1 MNENNTVKVI
11 AVSGGK
17 GGIGKTN
24 ISVNLAVG
32 LAKLGRSVMLLDADL
47 GMANID
53 IMLGI
58 QPEYD
63 LQHVISG
70 ECTLE
75 EVIFNGPFG
84 IKVIPAST
92 GIGKMADLSVE
103 EQGNIIRAF
112 DDLPIDVDVLII
124 DTAAGISNSVIN
136 FTKSAQEIFVVVC
149 DEPASITDAYSLIKV
164 LNVEHG
170 IKSFQILPNMVKNSD
185 HGKKL
190 FRKLVNVTDIYLD
203 VSLGLLGSIPM
214 DESLRKAVRNQSA
227 VVEAFPHCAASIA
240 FQQIVKRVDATPAP
254 ASSTGYMQFF
264 IEKIARG
271 DNSSREFAK

>member
-1 MNENNTVKVI
+1 MNGNNTVKVI

-17 GGIGKTN
+17 GGIGKSN
-24 ISVNLAVG
+24 VSVNLAVG

-70 ECTLE
+70 QCTLE
-75 EVIFNGPFG
+75 QVIFNGPFG
-84 IKVIPAST
+84 IKIIPAST

-112 DDLPIDVDVLII
+112 DDIPMDVDVLII
-124 DTAAGISNSVIN
+124 DTAAGIAKSVVN
-136 FTKSAQEIFVVVC
+136 FTKSAQEIVVVVC

-164 LNVEHG
+164 LNVEHD
-170 IKSFQILPNMVKNSD
+170 IKSFQILPNMVKD
-185 HGKKL
+185 AEHGKKL

-203 VSLGLLGSIPM
+203 VSLGFMGSIPM
-214 DESLRKAVRNQSA
+214 DEKLKSA
-227 VVEAFPHCAASIA
+227 VKSQTAVMEAFPNSASSIA
-240 FQQIVKRVDATPAP
+240 FQQIVKRIDDTPAP
-254 ASSTGYMQFF
+254 ASSNGYMQFF
-264 IEKIARG
+264 IEKIATGGNVDRG
-271 DNSSREFAK
+271 LAK

>member
-1 MNENNTVKVI
+1 MNGNNTVKVI

-17 GGIGKTN
+17 GGIGKSN
-24 ISVNLAVG
+24 VSVNLAVG

-53 IMLGI
+53 VMLGI
-58 QPEYD
+58 RPEYD

-70 ECTLE
+70 QCTLE

-84 IKVIPAST
+84 IKIIPAST
-92 GIGKMADLSVE
+92 GIGKMADLSIE

-112 DDLPIDVDVLII
+112 DDITLDIDVLII
-124 DTAAGISNSVIN
+124 DTAAGMSNSVIN

-170 IKSFQILPNMVKNSD
+170 IKSFQILPNMVKDSE

-214 DESLRKAVRNQSA
+214 DEKLRAAVRNQSA

-240 FQQIVKRVDATPAP
+240 FQQVAKRVDETPAP

-264 IEKIARG
+264 IEKIARA
-271 DNSSREFAK
+271 DSSSREITK

>member
-1 MNENNTVKVI
+1 MNGNNAVKVI

-17 GGIGKTN
+17 GGIGKSN
-24 ISVNLAVG
+24 VSVNLAVG
-32 LAKLGRSVMLLDADL
+32 LAKLGRSVLLLDADL

-70 ECTLE
+70 QCTLQ
-75 EVIFNGPFG
+75 EVMFKGPFG
-84 IKVIPAST
+84 VNIIPAAT
-92 GIGKMADLSVE
+92 GIGKMADLSIE
-103 EQGNIIRAF
+103 EQGSIIRAF
-112 DDLPIDVDVLII
+112 DDLPMDIDVLII

-164 LNVEHG
+164 LNKEHG
-170 IKSFQILPNMVKNSD
+170 VKSFQVLPNMVKD
-185 HGKKL
+185 AEHGRKL

-203 VSLGLLGSIPM
+203 VSLGLIGSIPM
-214 DESLRKAVRNQSA
+214 DEKLKLAVKNQSA
-227 VVEAFPHCAASIA
+227 VVEAYPHSNSSLA
-240 FQQIVKRVDATPAP
+240 FQQMVKRVDETPAP
-254 ASSTGYMQFF
+254 ASTTGYMQFF
-264 IEKIARG
+264 MEKMAENN
-271 DNSSREFAK
+271 DSSRGLAK

>member
-1 MNENNTVKVI
+1 MNGNNAVKVI

-17 GGIGKTN
+17 GGIGKSN
-24 ISVNLAVG
+24 VSVNLAVG
-32 LAKLGRSVMLLDADL
+32 LAKLGRSVLLLDADL

-70 ECTLE
+70 QCALKD
-75 EVIFNGPFG
+75 VMFKGPYG
-84 IKVIPAST
+84 VNIIPAST
-92 GIGKMADLSVE
+92 GIGKMADLSIE
-103 EQGNIIRAF
+103 EQGSIIRAF
-112 DDLPIDVDVLII
+112 DDLPTEIDVLII

-164 LNVEHG
+164 LNKEHG
-170 IKSFQILPNMVKNSD
+170 VNSFQVLPNMVKD
-185 HGKKL
+185 AEHGRKL

-203 VSLGLLGSIPM
+203 VSLGLIGSIPF
-214 DESLRKAVRNQSA
+214 DEKLKLAVKNQSA
-227 VVEAFPHCAASIA
+227 VVEAYPHSASSIA
-240 FQQIVKRVDATPAP
+240 FQNLVKRVDESPAP
-254 ASSTGYMQFF
+254 ASTTGYMQFF
-264 IEKIARG
+264 MEKMA
-271 DNSSREFAK
+271 DNKNSSREIAK

>member
-1 MNENNTVKVI
+1 MNGNNTVKVI

-17 GGIGKTN
+17 GGIGKSN
-24 ISVNLAVG
+24 VSVNLAVG

-58 QPEYD
+58 QPEFD

-70 ECTLE
+70 QCTLE

-84 IKVIPAST
+84 IKIIPAST

-112 DDLPIDVDVLII
+112 DEIPLDIDVLII

-170 IKSFQILPNMVKNSD
+170 IKSFQILPNMVKDAD

-203 VSLGLLGSIPM
+203 VSLGLLGSVPM
-214 DESLRKAVRNQSA
+214 DEKLRTAVKNQSA
-227 VVEAFPHCAASIA
+227 VVEAFPHSAASIA
-240 FQQIVKRVDATPAP
+240 FQQIVKHVDETPAP

-271 DNSSREFAK
+271 DSTSREFAK

>member
-1 MNENNTVKVI
+1 MNGNNTVKVI

-17 GGIGKTN
+17 GGIGKSN
-24 ISVNLAVG
+24 VSVNLAVG

-58 QPEYD
+58 QPEFD

-70 ECTLE
+70 QCTLE

-112 DDLPIDVDVLII
+112 DDIPMDIDVLII

-214 DESLRKAVRNQSA
+214 DEKLKTAVRNQSA
-227 VVEAFPHCAASIA
+227 VVEAFPHCPASIA
-240 FQQIVKRVDATPAP
+240 FQQVVKRVDETPPP
-254 ASSTGYMQFF
+254 ASSNGYMQFF

-271 DNSSREFAK
+271 DNSVEELAK

>member
-1 MNENNTVKVI
+1 MNGNNTVKVI

-17 GGIGKTN
+17 GGIGKSN
-24 ISVNLAVG
+24 VSVNLAVG

-70 ECTLE
+70 QCTLE

-84 IKVIPAST
+84 IKIIPAST

-112 DDLPIDVDVLII
+112 DDIPLDIDVLII
-124 DTAAGISNSVIN
+124 DTAAGISNSVVN

-170 IKSFQILPNMVKNSD
+170 IKSFQILPNMVKNAD

-203 VSLGLLGSIPM
+203 VSLGFLGSIPM
-214 DESLRKAVRNQSA
+214 DEKLRTAVRNQSA
-227 VVEAFPHCAASIA
+227 VVEAFPNCPASIA
-240 FQQIVKRVDATPAP
+240 FQQVVKRVDETPAP
-254 ASSTGYMQFF
+254 ASSSGYMQFF
-264 IEKIARG
+264 IEKIAKG
-271 DNSSREFAK
+271 DSSVKELAK

>member
-1 MNENNTVKVI
+1 MNGNNTVKVI

-17 GGIGKTN
+17 GGIGKSN
-24 ISVNLAVG
+24 VSVNLAVG

-70 ECTLE
+70 QCTLE
-75 EVIFNGPFG
+75 EVIFDGPFG
-84 IKVIPAST
+84 IKIIPAST

-103 EQGNIIRAF
+103 AQGNIIRAF
-112 DDLPIDVDVLII
+112 DDIPLDIDVLII
-124 DTAAGISNSVIN
+124 DTAAGISNSVIS

-170 IKSFQILPNMVKNSD
+170 VKSFQILPNMVKNAD

-190 FRKLVNVTDIYLD
+190 FRKLANVTDIYLD

-214 DESLRKAVRNQSA
+214 DEKLRTAVRNQSA
-227 VVEAFPHCAASIA
+227 VVEAYPNCAASIA
-240 FQQIVKRVDATPAP
+240 FQQIVKRVDETPAP

-271 DNSSREFAK
+271 DSTIGEFAK